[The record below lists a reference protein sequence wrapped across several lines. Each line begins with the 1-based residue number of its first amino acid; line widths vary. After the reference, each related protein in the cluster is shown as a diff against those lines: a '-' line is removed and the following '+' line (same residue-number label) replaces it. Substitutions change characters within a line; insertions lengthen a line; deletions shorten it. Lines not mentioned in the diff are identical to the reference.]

1 LFSKATIG
9 IPLFISKEK
18 GFGFSKLLWN
28 KTTLL
33 SGRIILSGKT
43 MEKKKEA
50 KNKRKTTKKNF
61 FCSCNEIAEEKLA
74 PKDLEEA
81 KVFSLQN
88 QVDVDEADED
98 YIPLV
103 QDNSKPQITTAGEES
118 DQEVKV
124 VEERMSEEDLL
135 KAMQDNMVDKKNNRR
150 SF

>member
-1 LFSKATIG
+1 MARVTVEDCVDKITSRFDLV
-9 IPLFISKEK
+9 
-18 GFGFSKLLWN
+18 LLAAHR
-28 KTTLL
+28 
-33 SGRIILSGKT
+33 SREMAEGAEILVDRDND
-43 MEKKKEA
+43 
-50 KNKRKTTKKNF
+50 KNPIVALR
-61 FCSCNEIAEEKLA
+61 EIAEEKLA

-88 QVDVDEADED
+88 QVDVDEADEE

-103 QDNSKPQITTAGEES
+103 QDNSKPQITNAGEES

>member
-1 LFSKATIG
+1 MARVTVEDCVDK
-9 IPLFISKEK
+9 ISSR
-18 GFGFSKLLWN
+18 FDLVLLAAHR
-28 KTTLL
+28 
-33 SGRIILSGKT
+33 SREMAEGAEILVDRDND
-43 MEKKKEA
+43 
-50 KNKRKTTKKNF
+50 KNPIVALR
-61 FCSCNEIAEEKLA
+61 EIAEEKLV

-81 KVFSLQN
+81 KVFSLQT

-103 QDNSKPQITTAGEES
+103 QDNTKPQANVSDEGTTEEV
-118 DQEVKV
+118 EV

>member
-1 LFSKATIG
+1 MTVEDCVDKITSRFDLV
-9 IPLFISKEK
+9 
-18 GFGFSKLLWN
+18 LLAAHR
-28 KTTLL
+28 
-33 SGRIILSGKT
+33 SREMAEGAEILVDRDND
-43 MEKKKEA
+43 
-50 KNKRKTTKKNF
+50 KNPIVALR
-61 FCSCNEIAEEKLA
+61 EIAEEKLV

-81 KVFSLQN
+81 KVFSLQT

-103 QDNSKPQITTAGEES
+103 QDNTKPQANVSDEGTTEEV
-118 DQEVKV
+118 EV

>member
-1 LFSKATIG
+1 MARVTVEDCVDKITSRFDLV
-9 IPLFISKEK
+9 
-18 GFGFSKLLWN
+18 LLAAHR
-28 KTTLL
+28 
-33 SGRIILSGKT
+33 SREMAEGAEILVDRDND
-43 MEKKKEA
+43 
-50 KNKRKTTKKNF
+50 KNPIVALR
-61 FCSCNEIAEEKLA
+61 EIAEEKLA

-88 QVDVDEADED
+88 QVDVDEADEE

-118 DQEVKV
+118 DQEAKV

>member
-1 LFSKATIG
+1 MARVTVEDCVDKITSRFDLV
-9 IPLFISKEK
+9 
-18 GFGFSKLLWN
+18 LLAAHR
-28 KTTLL
+28 
-33 SGRIILSGKT
+33 SREMAEGAEILVDRDND
-43 MEKKKEA
+43 
-50 KNKRKTTKKNF
+50 KNPIVALR
-61 FCSCNEIAEEKLA
+61 EIADEKLA

-81 KVFSLQN
+81 KVFSLQT

-103 QDNSKPQITTAGEES
+103 QDNTKPQASVSDEGNTEEV
-118 DQEVKV
+118 EV

>member
-1 LFSKATIG
+1 MARVTVEDCVDKITSRFDLV
-9 IPLFISKEK
+9 
-18 GFGFSKLLWN
+18 LLAAHR
-28 KTTLL
+28 
-33 SGRIILSGKT
+33 SREMAEGAEILVDRDND
-43 MEKKKEA
+43 
-50 KNKRKTTKKNF
+50 KNPIVALR
-61 FCSCNEIAEEKLA
+61 EIAEEKLV

-103 QDNSKPQITTAGEES
+103 QDNSKPQITTASEES

>member
-1 LFSKATIG
+1 MARVTVEDCVDKITSRFDLV
-9 IPLFISKEK
+9 
-18 GFGFSKLLWN
+18 LLA
-28 KTTLL
+28 
-33 SGRIILSGKT
+33 SHRSREMAEGAEILVDRDND
-43 MEKKKEA
+43 
-50 KNKRKTTKKNF
+50 KNPIVALR
-61 FCSCNEIAEEKLA
+61 EIAEEKLA

-124 VEERMSEEDLL
+124 FEERMSEEDLL
-135 KAMQDNMVDKKNNRR
+135 KAIQDNMVDKKNNRR

>member
-1 LFSKATIG
+1 MARVTVEDCVDKITSRFDLV
-9 IPLFISKEK
+9 
-18 GFGFSKLLWN
+18 LLAAHR
-28 KTTLL
+28 
-33 SGRIILSGKT
+33 SREMAEGAEILVDRDND
-43 MEKKKEA
+43 
-50 KNKRKTTKKNF
+50 KNPIVALR
-61 FCSCNEIAEEKLA
+61 EIAEEKLV

-81 KVFSLQN
+81 KVFSLQT

-103 QDNSKPQITTAGEES
+103 QDNTKPQTSVSDEGNTEEV
-118 DQEVKV
+118 EV

>member
-1 LFSKATIG
+1 MARVTVEDCVDKITSRFDLV
-9 IPLFISKEK
+9 
-18 GFGFSKLLWN
+18 LLAAHR
-28 KTTLL
+28 
-33 SGRIILSGKT
+33 SREMAEGAEILVDRDND
-43 MEKKKEA
+43 
-50 KNKRKTTKKNF
+50 KNPIVALR
-61 FCSCNEIAEEKLA
+61 EIAEEKLA

-135 KAMQDNMVDKKNNRR
+135 KAIQDNMVDKKNNRR

>member
-1 LFSKATIG
+1 MARVTVEDCVDKITSRFDLV
-9 IPLFISKEK
+9 
-18 GFGFSKLLWN
+18 LLAAHRSREMAEGAEIFVDRDN
-28 KTTLL
+28 D
-33 SGRIILSGKT
+33 
-43 MEKKKEA
+43 
-50 KNKRKTTKKNF
+50 KNPIVALR
-61 FCSCNEIAEEKLA
+61 EIADEKLV

-81 KVFSLQN
+81 KVFSLQT

-103 QDNSKPQITTAGEES
+103 QDNTKPQANVSDEGTTEEV
-118 DQEVKV
+118 EV

>member
-1 LFSKATIG
+1 MARVTVEDCVDKITSRFDLV
-9 IPLFISKEK
+9 
-18 GFGFSKLLWN
+18 LLAAHR
-28 KTTLL
+28 
-33 SGRIILSGKT
+33 SREMAEGAEILVDRDND
-43 MEKKKEA
+43 
-50 KNKRKTTKKNF
+50 KNPIVALR
-61 FCSCNEIAEEKLA
+61 EIAEEKLA

-118 DQEVKV
+118 DQEAKV